1 MPPLNHRWL
10 SGLLVTITLASWL
23 WILLVPI
30 AWPLNQ
36 PDRTGF
42 RLGPVSEDVRAGQ
55 TFVASEAFNIVAVPI
70 WLGAP
75 FGNRLDLQA
84 TLQAGGVDGAH
95 VAASRPT
102 PAYSRESGPD
112 VVEFIFETTLPK
124 DISLYLEIQV
134 PRSSPWPVFLIATR
148 GDRDST
154 GRLVMNR
161 NFGHVDQD
169 LIYQLLRQQSVYSRM
184 SHWSTHHPF
193 ALVVAIT
200 LITLVH
206 VLTYMIVRTLRE
218 TVQQHLPSP
227 SLMMLTLGSLV
238 TATYFALVMVR

>member
-1 MPPLNHRWL
+1 MQPLNHRL
-10 SGLLVTITLASWL
+10 FNGLLVTITLASWL
-23 WILLVPI
+23 WILMVPV

-42 RLGPVSEDVRAGQ
+42 RLGPVSEDVQAGQ
-55 TFVASEAFNIVAVPI
+55 TFVASEAFDIVAVPV

-75 FGNRLDLQA
+75 FGNHLDLQA

-95 VAASRPT
+95 VASSRPT

-112 VVEFIFETTLPK
+112 VVEFIFETTMPR
-124 DISLYLEIQV
+124 DTSLYLEIQV

-154 GRLVMNR
+154 GRLVMHR

-184 SHWSTHHPF
+184 SYWSTHHPF

-200 LITLVH
+200 VITLVH
-206 VLTYMIVRTLRE
+206 VLAYITVRTLSE
-218 TVQQHLPSP
+218 TVQQRLPRP
-227 SLMMLTLGSLV
+227 SVMMITIGSLV
-238 TATYFALVMVR
+238 TATYFALVMAH